1 LAERGITL
9 NVTSGA
15 RVALLEEEATWL
27 RDELLG
33 GEYTSPKRDADIVVD
48 RALTALDKNAEPSPA
63 EMTPATVVELAWALR
78 GMLERDPDRF
88 IGSPLLMHLLDLLF
102 IELERGREDGRDG
115 ERSLWEAE
123 NMEKERPG
131 GDRAGGIPVPGRR
144 RRIRLGREQPLE
156 VGVRLGLRVAV
167 DRALS

>member
-1 LAERGITL
+1 
-9 NVTSGA
+9 
-15 RVALLEEEATWL
+15 VALLEEEATWL

-48 RALTALDKNAEPSPA
+48 RALTAL
-63 EMTPATVVELAWALR
+63 ATVVELAWALR
-78 GMLERDPDRF
+78 GVLERDPDRF

-123 NMEKERPG
+123 NMEKS
-131 GDRAGGIPVPGRR
+131 DREGIVPEVFRFPAGG

>member
-63 EMTPATVVELAWALR
+63 EMTPAVVELAWALR
-78 GMLERDPDRF
+78 GDAGPGP
-88 IGSPLLMHLLDLLF
+88 GSF
-102 IELERGREDGRDG
+102 Y
-115 ERSLWEAE
+115 
-123 NMEKERPG
+123 
-131 GDRAGGIPVPGRR
+131 
-144 RRIRLGREQPLE
+144 
-156 VGVRLGLRVAV
+156 RVAS
-167 DRALS
+167 AHASS